1 MQHNFQTDLTH
12 LMGTFFC
19 ASQEAMGDQSKI
31 KVSLRSIGDED
42 TTVISQAFGGGGHR
56 NASSFITD
64 IAHFKAWLV

>member
-1 MQHNFQTDLTH
+1 
-12 LMGTFFC
+12 
-19 ASQEAMGDQSKI
+19 MGDQSKI